1 MNDKSEKSVSTEDTE
16 TAFLMILNAQKAYQA
31 TLNKQQTSSHI
42 SVRQLIRLVTGPQ
55 TSDDQALLNQI
66 SSNFNA
72 RRQFRA
78 ILNTNALATQHR
90 QAAAASTS
98 SQASQHRPGDEFD
111 LYLRASSKDDG
122 LFYLQLVIS
131 ETAKTTKL
139 FTAEVLFAEAQG
151 LFLSLPLPNIIE
163 GLAQIVL
170 PKGHPMIN
178 AFQDPEAEFFI
189 R

>member
-1 MNDKSEKSVSTEDTE
+1 MNHKSEKPVSTEDTE
-16 TAFLMILNAQKAYQA
+16 TAFLMILDAQKAYQA
-31 TLNKQQTSSHI
+31 TLDKKQTSSHI
-42 SVRQLIRLVTGPQ
+42 SIRQLIRLVNGPHTG
-55 TSDDQALLNQI
+55 DDQALLNQI

-139 FTAEVLFAEAQG
+139 STAEVLFAESQG

>member
-1 MNDKSEKSVSTEDTE
+1 MNDKSEKPVSPEDAE
-16 TAFLMILNAQKAYQA
+16 TAFLMILNARKAFHG
-31 TLNKQQTSSHI
+31 TLNKQQSNSHI
-42 SVRQLIRLVTGPQ
+42 SVRQLMRLVTGPQ
-55 TSDDQALLNQI
+55 TNDDQALLNQI

-78 ILNTNALATQHR
+78 ILNTHALATHQS
-90 QAAAASTS
+90 QAAAASTA

-122 LFYLQLVIS
+122 LFYLQLAIG
-131 ETAKTTKL
+131 ETAETDKL
-139 FTAEVLFAEAQG
+139 SAAEILFAGTQG
-151 LFLSLPLPNIIE
+151 TFLSIPLPNIIE

-170 PKGHPMIN
+170 PKGHPMID
-178 AFQDPEAEFFI
+178 AFRDPEAEFFI

>member
-1 MNDKSEKSVSTEDTE
+1 MNDKSEKLVSPEDAE
-16 TAFLMILNAQKAYQA
+16 TAFLMILNARKAFHG
-31 TLNKQQTSSHI
+31 TLNKQQSNSHI
-42 SVRQLIRLVTGPQ
+42 SVRQLMRLVTGPQ
-55 TSDDQALLNQI
+55 TNDDQALLNQI

-78 ILNTNALATQHR
+78 ILNTHALATHQR
-90 QAAAASTS
+90 QAAAASTA

-122 LFYLQLVIS
+122 LFYLQLAIG
-131 ETAKTTKL
+131 ETAETDK
-139 FTAEVLFAEAQG
+139 FSAAEVLFAETRG
-151 LFLSLPLPNIIE
+151 SFLSIPLPNIIE

-170 PKGHPMIN
+170 PKGHPMID
-178 AFQDPEAEFFI
+178 AFRDPEAEFFI

>member
-1 MNDKSEKSVSTEDTE
+1 MNDESEKPVSTEDVE
-16 TAFLMILNAQKAYQA
+16 TAFLMILNARKACEA

-42 SVRQLIRLVTGPQ
+42 SVRQLIRIVTGPQ
-55 TSDDQALLNQI
+55 TSDDQDLLSQI

-78 ILNTNALATQHR
+78 ILNTNALATHHR

-98 SQASQHRPGDEFD
+98 SQAAQHRPGDEFD
-111 LYLRASSKDDG
+111 LYLHASSKDDG

-131 ETAKTTKL
+131 ETAETTKL
-139 FTAEVLFAEAQG
+139 STAEVLFAETQG

-163 GLAQIVL
+163 GLAQIML
-170 PKGHPMIN
+170 PKDHPMID
-178 AFQDPEAEFFI
+178 AFRDPEAEFFI

>member
-1 MNDKSEKSVSTEDTE
+1 MNDKSEKPVSPEEAE
-16 TAFLMILNAQKAYQA
+16 TAFLMILNAQKAFHG
-31 TLNKQQTSSHI
+31 TLNKQQSNSHI
-42 SVRQLIRLVTGPQ
+42 SVRQLMRLVTGPQ
-55 TSDDQALLNQI
+55 TNDDQALLNQI

-78 ILNTNALATQHR
+78 ILNTHALATHQR
-90 QAAAASTS
+90 QAAAASTA

-122 LFYLQLVIS
+122 LFYLQLVIG
-131 ETAKTTKL
+131 ETAETDML
-139 FTAEVLFAEAQG
+139 SAAEVLFAETRGA
-151 LFLSLPLPNIIE
+151 FFSIPLPNIIE

-170 PKGHPMIN
+170 PKGHPMID
-178 AFQDPEAEFFI
+178 AFRDPEAEFFI